1 MYKWLLIFLPTFAFA
16 DIGSISEF
24 RGNGEI
30 LRENQSDKLL
40 AELALDIFSNDDI
53 RTGNGR
59 IAIQFIDDSVIRLTE
74 HSKVIIDEYIFDPN
88 PEKSTLSLNFVKGT
102 GRFVTGK
109 LKRIKK
115 ENIKIRT
122 NSATIGI
129 RGTDFTVS
137 VDETGRSLVI
147 LLPNPDGTAS
157 GEITVSTFAGTVIMN
172 QPFQATMVTVAES
185 APTKPVVLE
194 NLTLDFID
202 NLLIVNPPDE
212 IEKAVEDQNATAS
225 NILDVD
231 LLEETELE
239 KDYLDEEF
247 DDIDR
252 LDIDLLNVDFLTD
265 LLDIIDNNVGTKAQ
279 VSVLNGVEIEGVKA
293 GFDPV
298 NQSYTFVE
306 GSILTFFRAVENT
319 IDLELDKEGAYNID
333 ILSAGKEIKMTI
345 NGGGESA
352 IIINQSN

>member
-1 MYKWLLIFLPTFAFA
+1 MLKWLLILLPAFVFA
-16 DIGSISEF
+16 DIGAISEIK
-24 RGNGEI
+24 GNGEI

-40 AELALDIFSNDDI
+40 AELALNIFSNDDI

-74 HSKVIIDEYIFDPN
+74 HSKVIIDKFVFDPN
-88 PEKSTLSLNFVKGT
+88 PEKSMLALNFVKGT

-129 RGTDFTVS
+129 RGTDFTVT
-137 VDETGRSLVI
+137 VDEIGRSLVI
-147 LLPNPDGTAS
+147 LLPNPDGTSS
-157 GEITVSTFAGTVIMN
+157 GEITVETFAGVVVMN

-202 NLLIVNPPDE
+202 NMLIVNPPE
-212 IEKAVEDQNATAS
+212 ETEKAVAEQNAS
-225 NILDVD
+225 NNLLDTD
-231 LLEETELE
+231 LLENEID

-247 DDIDR
+247 EEVDR

-265 LLDIIDNNVGTKAQ
+265 LLNIIDDSVGAKAQ
-279 VSVLNGVEIEGVKA
+279 VSILNGVEIEGVKA
-293 GFDPV
+293 GFDPD

-319 IDLELDKEGAYNID
+319 IDLELDKEGAYNVD
-333 ILSAGKEIKMTI
+333 ILSAGKEIKMSI
-345 NGGGESA
+345 NGGGNSA
-352 IIINQSN
+352 ISITQSN

>member
-1 MYKWLLIFLPTFAFA
+1 MYKWLLIFLPTFVLA

-74 HSKVIIDEYIFDPN
+74 HSKVIIDKFVFDPN
-88 PEKSTLSLNFVKGT
+88 PEKSELVLSFIKGT

-147 LLPNPDGTAS
+147 LLPNPDGTSS
-157 GEITVSTFAGTVIMN
+157 GEITVTTFAGTVVMN
-172 QPFQATMVTVAES
+172 QPFQATVVTVAES

-202 NLLIVNPPDE
+202 NMLIVNPPE
-212 IEKAVEDQNATAS
+212 ETERAVAEQNAS
-225 NILDVD
+225 GSLLDID

-265 LLDIIDNNVGTKAQ
+265 LLDIIDNNVGSKAQ
-279 VSVLNGVEIEGVKA
+279 VSILNGVEIEGVKA
-293 GFDPV
+293 GFDPI

-306 GSILTFFRAVENT
+306 GSVLTFFRAVENT
-319 IDLELDKEGAYNID
+319 IDLELDKEGAYNVD

-345 NGGGESA
+345 NGGGENS
-352 IIINQSN
+352 ISINQSN

>member
-1 MYKWLLIFLPTFAFA
+1 MLKWLLILLPTLVFA
-16 DIGSISEF
+16 DIGAISEIK
-24 RGNGEI
+24 GNGEI

-40 AELALDIFSNDDI
+40 AELALNIFSNDDI

-74 HSKVIIDEYIFDPN
+74 HSKVIIDKFVFDPN
-88 PEKSTLSLNFVKGT
+88 PEKSMLALNFVKGT

-129 RGTDFTVS
+129 RGTDFTVT
-137 VDETGRSLVI
+137 VDEIGRSLVI
-147 LLPNPDGTAS
+147 LLPNPDGTSS
-157 GEITVSTFAGTVIMN
+157 GEITVETFAGVVVMN

-202 NLLIVNPPDE
+202 NMLIVNPPE
-212 IEKAVEDQNATAS
+212 ETEKAVAEQNAS
-225 NILDVD
+225 NNLLDTD
-231 LLEETELE
+231 LLENEID

-247 DDIDR
+247 EEVDR

-265 LLDIIDNNVGTKAQ
+265 LLNIIDDSVGAKAQ
-279 VSVLNGVEIEGVKA
+279 VSILNGVEIEGVKA
-293 GFDPV
+293 GFDPD

-319 IDLELDKEGAYNID
+319 IDLELDKEGAYNVD

-345 NGGGESA
+345 NGGGENA
-352 IIINQSN
+352 ISIYQSN